1 MSGGFAKCL
10 DAKKKAMPWSDLYA
24 AWSLTDIPDR
34 PYRDELTGS
43 LATSEGKRARARIV
57 LGWGT
62 AREVFRLLSAVA
74 IVITAA
80 LPSFVEPNTNEMV

>member
-1 MSGGFAKCL
+1 MVASPSVLTPKI
-10 DAKKKAMPWSDLYA
+10 KAMPWSDLYA
-24 AWSLTDIPDR
+24 AWSLTGIPKR

-43 LATSEGKRARARIV
+43 LATSEGKRHRARVV

-62 AREVFRLLSAVA
+62 ARGVFRLLSAVA

-80 LPSFVEPNTNEMV
+80 LPSVVEPNTKEMV